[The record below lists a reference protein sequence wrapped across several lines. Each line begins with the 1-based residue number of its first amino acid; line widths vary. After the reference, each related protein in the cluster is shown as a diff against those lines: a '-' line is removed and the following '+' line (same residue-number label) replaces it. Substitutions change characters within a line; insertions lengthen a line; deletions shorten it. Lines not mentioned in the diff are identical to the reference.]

1 MNFVVSICALL
12 TRHSDPSMRHVVLDT
27 NALIQALP
35 TQSIYH
41 KIWSD
46 FLAGR
51 YCLCVSNEI
60 LTEYEEILA
69 EHTSPE
75 VAHNVVE
82 AIARHPQTQ
91 YRESYFRFHLLSD
104 IDKDDDKFVDCAI
117 TASADYIVTEDSHF
131 GRLKQIPF
139 PQLTILTLDEFNDT
153 LNKPEQE

>member
-1 MNFVVSICALL
+1 
-12 TRHSDPSMRHVVLDT
+12 MRYVVLDT

-35 TQSIYH
+35 TRSRYH

-46 FLAGR
+46 FLAGC
-51 YCLCVSNEI
+51 YSLCVSNEI
-60 LTEYEEILA
+60 LAEYEEILA

-82 AIARHPQTQ
+82 AIARHPKTI

-117 TASADYIVTEDSHF
+117 TANADYIVTEDSHF
-131 GRLKQIPF
+131 DHLKRINFPRL
-139 PQLTILTLDEFNDT
+139 TVLTLDEFNET
-153 LNKPEQE
+153 LKR

>member
-1 MNFVVSICALL
+1 
-12 TRHSDPSMRHVVLDT
+12 MRYVVLDT

-35 TQSIYH
+35 TRSRYH

-46 FLAGR
+46 FLAGA

-82 AIARHPQTQ
+82 AIARHPKTVHS
-91 YRESYFRFHLLSD
+91 ESYFRFHLLSH

-117 TASADYIVTEDSHF
+117 TANADYIVTEDSHF
-131 GRLKQIPF
+131 SHLKQIPF
-139 PQLTILTLDEFNDT
+139 PQLNVLTLDEFNET
-153 LNKPEQE
+153 LE

>member
-1 MNFVVSICALL
+1 
-12 TRHSDPSMRHVVLDT
+12 MRYVVLDT

-35 TQSIYH
+35 TRSRYH

-46 FLAGR
+46 FLEGK

-69 EHTSPE
+69 EHTSSI

-82 AIARHPQTQ
+82 AIARHPKTI
-91 YRESYFRFHLLSD
+91 YRESYFRFHLLAD

-117 TASADYIVTEDSHF
+117 TANADYIVTEDSHF
-131 GRLKQIPF
+131 SHLKQIDF
-139 PQLTILTLDEFNDT
+139 PRLTVLTIDEFNER
-153 LNKPEQE
+153 LME